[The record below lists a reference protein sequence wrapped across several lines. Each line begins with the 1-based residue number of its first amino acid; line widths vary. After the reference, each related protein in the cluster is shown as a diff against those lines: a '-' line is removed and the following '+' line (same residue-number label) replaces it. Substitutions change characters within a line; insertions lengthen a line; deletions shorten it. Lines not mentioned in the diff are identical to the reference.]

1 MKFDWS
7 ALGRPPLW
15 LSLPVTCAVIVQMA
29 LLRWGYY
36 NDQVVPVAYTIPV
49 LIGLWHK
56 DKAQLWL
63 TALSMLFLSAAKELW
78 FSPASVDF
86 KFDNPVM
93 LLLLQWLS
101 VVVVAVAV
109 HMVLHFRQK
118 LEAVNADLGQV
129 NAELQTANEELT
141 AREEEIMRQNEE
153 LLAQTSELH
162 GQTQHVQAQSQELL
176 ALNHELSA
184 REATLQTLLKL
195 VASTSDEAKVLEE
208 MCAFAPRLLPEADAA
223 VIMEQ
228 SGEIF
233 MVRTHCSSNKS
244 ALKPMTLERAKAL
257 ASLVM
262 ERGQPA
268 HIADLNTRP
277 DLLLPFEPGHG
288 FISVLAA
295 PLMSNGSVVGVLE
308 VYRSESYQ
316 WSDRQAALLNWLAG
330 QCSRAW
336 ELIRLRNQLRE
347 REAQMSVLNEG
358 LDQQVR
364 LRTRELE
371 AQTAEL
377 RRLASQLSTTEHRER
392 RRLAQILHDDLQQ
405 LLVAAR
411 MRLSLPGSPPGP
423 WRQETEELLR
433 RSIELSRSLVT
444 DLSPPVLFQANFKIS
459 LEWLVRRFQQQHGL
473 TVTLNCEQ
481 EVEAPSDDWKI
492 FLFTALNECLFNIV
506 KYAGV
511 KTARVDVGHKPDHLY
526 MCVSDHGAG
535 FDVQAAASK
544 AASGE
549 SFGLFSI
556 RQRVGLLGGRTAV
569 LSQEGKGTRIEFM
582 VPLAQMPAATRP
594 ATEGVSPEAEK
605 TPVPEAVEVAVPQA
619 SHRIRVL
626 LADDHQMLREGVAAM
641 LTAHR
646 DIEVVAQ
653 ARDGLEAVE
662 LALLY
667 RPDVVV
673 MDLNM
678 PRLNG
683 LEATKLLH
691 QRLPSTI
698 VIGMSMDDREELAES
713 MIRAGAVAYVTK
725 GGPTDQL
732 VTEIRRTLKAKNT

>member
-7 ALGRPPLW
+7 LLGRPPLW
-15 LSLPVTCAVIVQMA
+15 LSLPVTCAAIVQMA
-29 LLRWGYY
+29 LWRLGFF
-36 NDQVVPVAYTIPV
+36 NDQVVPVAYTLPV
-49 LIGLWHK
+49 LLALWHK
-56 DKAQLWL
+56 DKAQLWF
-63 TALSMLFLSAAKELW
+63 TACAMLFLSGAKELW
-78 FSPASVDF
+78 FTPASVDF
-86 KFDNPVM
+86 KFDAPVM
-93 LLLLQWLS
+93 LLVMQWLS
-101 VVVVAVAV
+101 VLVVAGAM
-109 HMVLHFRQK
+109 HAALYFRQK
-118 LEAVNADLGQV
+118 LEVANADLGQV
-129 NAELQTANEELT
+129 NAELQSANEELT
-141 AREEEIMRQNEE
+141 AREEEITRQNEE
-153 LLAQTSELH
+153 LQSQTHELH

-208 MCAFAPRLLPEADAA
+208 MCAFAPRLLPEAEAA
-223 VIMEQ
+223 VIMEE
-228 SGEIF
+228 SGETF
-233 MVRTHCSSNKS
+233 VVRTHCSMEKA
-244 ALKPMTLERAKAL
+244 ALKPMTIERAKAL
-257 ASLVM
+257 AALVM

-268 HIADLNTRP
+268 HISDLSQRP
-277 DLLLPFEPGHG
+277 DLMLPFEDGHG
-288 FISVLAA
+288 FKSILAA
-295 PLMSNGSVVGVLE
+295 PLLSNSKVVGVLE
-308 VYRSESYQ
+308 VYRTAPYQ

-347 REAQMSVLNEG
+347 REAQMSMLNEG

-444 DLSPPVLFQANFKIS
+444 DLSPPVLFQANFQTS

-473 TVTLNCEQ
+473 TVTLNCEP

-511 KTARVDVGHKPDHLY
+511 KTARVDVGRKPEHLY
-526 MCVSDHGAG
+526 MCVSDHGVG

-582 VPLAQMPAATRP
+582 VPLTQTAIIERRETPGEPGVIQELTEVEPAD
-594 ATEGVSPEAEK
+594 VL
-605 TPVPEAVEVAVPQA
+605 VPKA
-619 SHRIRVL
+619 SQRVRVL

-641 LTAHR
+641 LAAHR

-653 ARDGLEAVE
+653 ARDGLEAIE

-678 PRLNG
+678 PRLGG

-732 VTEIRRTLKAKNT
+732 VTEIRRTLKARKE